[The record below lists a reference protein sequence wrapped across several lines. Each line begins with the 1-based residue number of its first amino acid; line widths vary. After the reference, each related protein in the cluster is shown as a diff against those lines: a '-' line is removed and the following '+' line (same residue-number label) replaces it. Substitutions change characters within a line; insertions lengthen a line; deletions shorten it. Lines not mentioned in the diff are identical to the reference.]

1 VSASLESGRAPE
13 TGSSRARQLL
23 VPLLAFLL
31 QRLVL
36 AAAALA
42 SGHDPLA
49 PSSYLRWDSVFYLDI
64 AAHGYAPLVSCPAE
78 SHYPPSAW
86 CGNAGWFPGF
96 AWLLKPAALLD
107 LSLPAT
113 AVAVCAAAQLGV
125 LVLLWRCLDD
135 ERQWPAL
142 GTAAFFLGNVY
153 LAAAFPTS
161 VFLLA
166 ALACLAACWSRR
178 FVLAGIAGAVAAL
191 CYPTGILLAPVIVL
205 WSLLHRVRRAAWVA
219 AAVLLGFALVLAVM
233 RVEAGSWSAYFKIQA
248 KYGYG
253 AGLGL
258 DALLAHLKPLIN
270 PRYRSAKGIVT
281 AVQTLLALGLVTS
294 IGFRWRRLL
303 ASPRD
308 ALLVIYTGVFWLAP
322 LTLGGNLALHRS
334 EALLLPATLLLP
346 DFPRGFQGAALACA
360 ILLSFPMA
368 LLFFQKLLV

>member
-1 VSASLESGRAPE
+1 MSA
-13 TGSSRARQLL
+13 GSSRLRQLL
-23 VPLLAFLL
+23 VPLLAFLA

-49 PSSYLRWDSVFYLDI
+49 PSSYVRWDSVFYLDI
-64 AAHGYAPLVSCPAE
+64 AEHGYAPLVSCPPE
-78 SHYPPSAW
+78 SHYLPSAW

-96 AWLLKPAALLD
+96 AWLLKPAALLG

-135 ERQWPAL
+135 ERQWPAP
-142 GTAAFFLGNVY
+142 GTAAFFPGNVY
-153 LAAAFPTS
+153 LAAAFPTP

-191 CYPTGILLAPVIVL
+191 CYPTGVLLAPVILL
-205 WSLLHRVRRAAWVA
+205 WSLLQRVRRAAWVA
-219 AAVLLGFALVLAVM
+219 AAVLVGFALVLAVM
-233 RVEAGSWSAYFKIQA
+233 QLEAGSWTAYFKIQA

-253 AGLGL
+253 PGLGI
-258 DALLAHLKPLIN
+258 DTLLAHLKPLVN

-281 AVQTLLALGLVTS
+281 GVQTLLTLALLAS
-294 IGFRWRRLL
+294 ICFRWRRLL

-308 ALLVIYTGVFWLAP
+308 ALLVIYTGAFWLAP
-322 LTLGGNLALHRS
+322 LMLGGNLALHRS

-346 DFPRGFQGAALACA
+346 DFPRGAQRAALACA

-368 LLFFQKLLV
+368 LLFFQGLLV

>member
-1 VSASLESGRAPE
+1 MSA
-13 TGSSRARQLL
+13 GSSRLRQLL
-23 VPLLAFLL
+23 VPLLAFLA

-49 PSSYLRWDSVFYLDI
+49 PSSYVRWDSVFYLDI
-64 AAHGYAPLVSCPAE
+64 AEHGYAPLVSCPPE
-78 SHYPPSAW
+78 SHYLPSAW

-96 AWLLKPAALLD
+96 AWLLKPAALLG

-135 ERQWPAL
+135 ERQWPAP
-142 GTAAFFLGNVY
+142 GTAAFFPGNVY
-153 LAAAFPTS
+153 LAAAFPTP

-166 ALACLAACWSRR
+166 A
-178 FVLAGIAGAVAAL
+178 
-191 CYPTGILLAPVIVL
+191 
-205 WSLLHRVRRAAWVA
+205 RRAAWVA
-219 AAVLLGFALVLAVM
+219 AAVLVGFALVLAVM
-233 RVEAGSWSAYFKIQA
+233 QLEAGSWTAYFKIQA

-253 AGLGL
+253 PGLGI
-258 DALLAHLKPLIN
+258 DTLLAHLKPLVN

-281 AVQTLLALGLVTS
+281 GVQTLLTLALLAS
-294 IGFRWRRLL
+294 ICFRWRRLL

-308 ALLVIYTGVFWLAP
+308 ALLVIYTGAFWLAP
-322 LTLGGNLALHRS
+322 LMLGGNLALHRS

-346 DFPRGFQGAALACA
+346 DFPRGAQRAALACA

-368 LLFFQKLLV
+368 LLFFQGLLV